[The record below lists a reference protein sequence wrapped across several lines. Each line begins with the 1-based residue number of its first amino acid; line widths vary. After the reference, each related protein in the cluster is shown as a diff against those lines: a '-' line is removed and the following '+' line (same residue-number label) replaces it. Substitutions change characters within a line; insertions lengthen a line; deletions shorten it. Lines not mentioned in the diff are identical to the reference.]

1 MYSTNFTYKTVGIW
15 QYCFSKHSSP
25 LKVSPHLVPRYR
37 SCVRRQSYRGPSDA
51 VADRVEEIWI
61 GLLKSKPGV
70 EIRKN
75 LSIKSSLLFWQN
87 LGSLN
92 TQNTCYPGSISITQ
106 SSTPSLI
113 WISILVFYWLI
124 ISLLCSLNA
133 NNTSTRLTTLSSLCE
148 HVDNEY
154 VAV

>member
-1 MYSTNFTYKTVGIW
+1 MGIW
-15 QYCFSKHSSP
+15 QYCFSKHSSQ
-25 LKVSPHLVPRYR
+25 LKVSPILYHDTDHA
-37 SCVRRQSYRGPSDA
+37 SARRQSYRGSSDA

-70 EIRKN
+70 EIRKK
-75 LSIKSSLLFWQN
+75 LSIKSSLLFSQKPRFSEHPEH
-87 LGSLN
+87 LLSRK
-92 TQNTCYPGSISITQ
+92 YKYHPVFHSISNLDLN
-106 SSTPSLI
+106 PCFL
-113 WISILVFYWLI
+113 WLI

>member
-1 MYSTNFTYKTVGIW
+1 MGIW
-15 QYCFSKHSSP
+15 QYCFSKHSSK
-25 LKVSPHLVPRYR
+25 LKVSPHLVSRYR
-37 SCVRRQSYRGPSDA
+37 SFVRRQSDRGPSDA
-51 VADRVEEIWI
+51 VADRFEEIWI

-70 EIRKN
+70 EIGKN

-106 SSTPSLI
+106 SSTPSL
-113 WISILVFYWLI
+113 LDLNPCFLWLI

>member
-1 MYSTNFTYKTVGIW
+1 MAKLFLKPFISTKSFA
-15 QYCFSKHSSP
+15 P
-25 LKVSPHLVPRYR
+25 
-37 SCVRRQSYRGPSDA
+37 SCTTIPIMRQLEGSLTEGRSDA

-70 EIRKN
+70 EIRKK

-92 TQNTCYPGSISITQ
+92 TQNTCYPGSISITK

>member
-70 EIRKN
+70 EIRKKIN
-75 LSIKSSLLFWQN
+75 YKKQSTVLAKPRFSEHPEHLLSRKYKYHPVFH
-87 LGSLN
+87 
-92 TQNTCYPGSISITQ
+92 SISNLDLNPCFLLVDHK
-106 SSTPSLI
+106 PS
-113 WISILVFYWLI
+113 V
-124 ISLLCSLNA
+124 
-133 NNTSTRLTTLSSLCE
+133 
-148 HVDNEY
+148 
-154 VAV
+154 

>member
-1 MYSTNFTYKTVGIW
+1 MGIC
-15 QYCFSKHSSP
+15 QYCFSKHSSQ

-37 SCVRRQSYRGPSDA
+37 SCVSSKAILQRAKWRGCGQVWGNMDRA
-51 VADRVEEIWI
+51 VKVET
-61 GLLKSKPGV
+61 GSRNK
-70 EIRKN
+70 KN

-87 LGSLN
+87 PGSLN